1 MPRQKRTTAVKQAEE
16 TTEAAVTTPTDP
28 SETPAEPDLSDPS
41 PEEPTPESENTST
54 THTEDDPDAHYQIII
69 ERGEAAKLSPR
80 AEGNIYFQ
88 LVRHDKEDRVYVR
101 IDGND
106 GGGLHSREWI
116 EMMTVVDTLR
126 EQADKAFKSTLLKTC
141 IVGKSAN
148 NASFLAAI
156 LRAPGLEL
164 IKASEKSP
172 FIHVLTEDF
181 EQAAQAVLDR
191 MPE

>member
-1 MPRQKRTTAVKQAEE
+1 MPRKKRTDTGTQTAE
-16 TTEAAVTTPTDP
+16 TTETVPTVTPTT
-28 SETPAEPDLSDPS
+28 SETTAEPDS
-41 PEEPTPESENTST
+41 PDHSPDEQTPESENTST
-54 THTEDDPDAHYQIII
+54 THTEDDPDAYYQIII

-80 AEGNIYFQ
+80 AEGKIYFQ
-88 LVRHDKEDRVYVR
+88 LARHDQEDRVYVR

-106 GGGLHSREWI
+106 GGGLHTREWI
-116 EMMTVVDTLR
+116 DMMTVVDTLR

-164 IKASEKSP
+164 IQASEKSP

-191 MPE
+191 RSE